1 MSADPPSDPAEL
13 LAGVRDFVSATVL
26 PNVVDWDREDRLPAT
41 ALQTMLDLGLPGAL
55 VPSRYGGRGFSVLDM
70 VPVWRT
76 LSQGWIS
83 LAGAIDPSA
92 LRRRCCCATGPRN
105 SDGGGC
111 RGWPRARS
119 RPPSRSPSRRPEV
132 T

>member
-1 MSADPPSDPAEL
+1 MNAGPPSDPGEL
-13 LAGVRDFVSATVL
+13 LAGVQEFVSATVL
-26 PNVVDWDREDRLPAT
+26 PNVADWDREDRLPAA

-83 LAGAIDPSA
+83 LAGAINPSA
-92 LRRRCCCATGPRN
+92 LATTLLLPRRPPGAVSCSTGASAGSP
-105 SDGGGC
+105 
-111 RGWPRARS
+111 AAS
-119 RPPSRSPSRRPEV
+119 RPR
-132 T
+132 